1 MPLRRSPVD
10 GQCHRH
16 RGPLQRTPPSA
27 PLRRPDL
34 PVLPQGRR
42 GRWARRLPVTASSDT
57 RVPTSLPPAPPP
69 APRGALRTAH
79 PQSRA
84 ARRTESSGSAADPA
98 RNRPVETAIFS
109 CYQTHHR
116 TQGVNVTSGS
126 ALLSV
131 IEGPIVGIVGTVSG
145 SCSWQALPLM
155 VSGTVGSSVVL
166 IKTHT

>member
-1 MPLRRSPVD
+1 MGSQPRSPAPSRMPLRRSPVD

-109 CYQTHHR
+109 CYRKWVSER
-116 TQGVNVTSGS
+116 TYF
-126 ALLSV
+126 ALEMPRKPPCLACHDGAASQAVSQYLSLY
-131 IEGPIVGIVGTVSG
+131 PFLVS
-145 SCSWQALPLM
+145 
-155 VSGTVGSSVVL
+155 
-166 IKTHT
+166 